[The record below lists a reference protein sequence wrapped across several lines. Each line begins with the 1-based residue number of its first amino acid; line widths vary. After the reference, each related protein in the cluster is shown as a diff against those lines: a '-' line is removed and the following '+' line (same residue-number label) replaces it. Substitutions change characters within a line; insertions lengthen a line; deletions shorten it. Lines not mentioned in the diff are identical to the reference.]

1 MNTFLT
7 KLLRIRVLKPIKI
20 LYSTGITDLHN
31 IYLCQ
36 FQDNACSYNLIIL
49 LKTNI

>member
-1 MNTFLT
+1 MFNVP
-7 KLLRIRVLKPIKI
+7 KSIKI

-36 FQDNACSYNLIIL
+36 FQDNAWSTNLIIL
-49 LKTNI
+49 LKTNN